1 MAAVPDGVQGAGGGF
16 VLPQAAANHPCVDVV
31 ALNGSRGRIQYQFGM
46 IGISRAGRRGLV
58 EADEYFAAARLQ
70 GGNACQ
76 QCRARHA
83 ITAAN
88 YAHRAKRAFV
98 AVVGAGAE
106 QAGEMLLRVGAIGGD
121 VGRGNVEHNQSLLN
135 KGFQAA

>member
-1 MAAVPDGVQGAGGGF
+1 
-16 VLPQAAANHPCVDVV
+16 
-31 ALNGSRGRIQYQFGM
+31 M
-46 IGISRAGRRGLV
+46 IGISCAGRRGLV
-58 EADEYFAAARLQ
+58 EADEHFAAARLQ
-70 GGNACQ
+70 SGNPCQ

-83 ITAAN
+83 FAAAN
-88 YAHRAKRAFV
+88 HAHRAKRAFV

-121 VGRGNVEHNQSLLN
+121 VGWGNVEHNQSLLN